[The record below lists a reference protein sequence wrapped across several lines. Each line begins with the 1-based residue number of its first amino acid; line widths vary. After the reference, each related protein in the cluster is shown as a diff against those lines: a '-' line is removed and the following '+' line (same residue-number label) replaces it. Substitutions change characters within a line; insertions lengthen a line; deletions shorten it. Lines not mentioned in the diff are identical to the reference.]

1 METKHGSENPNTQS
15 KRPESKSKQPT
26 SAQTSIDRACQRDR
40 FHQQGAEQE
49 QKGWSGPAT
58 WSKVQSWLGWLA
70 TYHLKAGSPEN
81 ISASLLESNRMTLG
95 KSTRQARKQAPP
107 KTRKGGS
114 QTLRFIQTVPRLQ
127 WLNLGRSHCS
137 MHSKT
142 HSEPYSNWIQASN
155 IHTMFSPGA
164 GQCTKVTSR
173 CSTVVCA
180 ARKYICNLWYGQV
193 RWITGVSTVLN

>member
-1 METKHGSENPNTQS
+1 MAQKTQTPRARGLRAKVNNPLLPRHQETEHVKETGSTRKELS
-15 KRPESKSKQPT
+15 KNR
-26 SAQTSIDRACQRDR
+26 R
-40 FHQQGAEQE
+40 
-49 QKGWSGPAT
+49 WSRPAT

-70 TYHLKAGSPEN
+70 TQHLKAGSPEN
-81 ISASLLESNRMTLG
+81 ISASLLESSRMILG

-114 QTLRFIQTVPRLQ
+114 QTLRFIQTVPHL
-127 WLNLGRSHCS
+127 RSHCS

-155 IHTMFSPGA
+155 YI
-164 GQCTKVTSR
+164 QCSLLVLDNAVSCMITKVTSR
-173 CSTVVCA
+173 CTTVVCA